1 MAKASE
7 LNISQHVLVP
17 KHELLSDK
25 EKRTILDKHSA
36 SLEDFPKI
44 LITDPAILHLGI
56 KEGDMIKITRES
68 LTAGDALFYRVV
80 IAE

>member
-7 LNISQHVLVP
+7 LNISEHVLVP
-17 KHELLSDK
+17 KHELLGDK
-25 EKRTILDKHSA
+25 EKKAILEKHSA

-44 LITDPAILHLGI
+44 LITDPAITHLSV
-56 KEGDMIKITRES
+56 KEGDMIKITRDS
-68 LTAGDALFYRVV
+68 LTAGDAAFFRVV